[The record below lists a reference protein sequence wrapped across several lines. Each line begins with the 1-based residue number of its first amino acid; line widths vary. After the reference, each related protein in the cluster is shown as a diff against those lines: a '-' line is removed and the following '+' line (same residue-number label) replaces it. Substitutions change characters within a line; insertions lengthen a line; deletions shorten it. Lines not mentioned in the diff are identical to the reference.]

1 MYSSI
6 VASFLKSS
14 KIPTL
19 NLVMRQILRPLVSMT
34 HDDQSMGQ
42 MKFEKASDGS
52 WVRKGERTQ
61 AHAQA

>member
-42 MKFEKASDGS
+42 MKFEKALDSS
-52 WVRKGERTQ
+52 CVRK
-61 AHAQA
+61 